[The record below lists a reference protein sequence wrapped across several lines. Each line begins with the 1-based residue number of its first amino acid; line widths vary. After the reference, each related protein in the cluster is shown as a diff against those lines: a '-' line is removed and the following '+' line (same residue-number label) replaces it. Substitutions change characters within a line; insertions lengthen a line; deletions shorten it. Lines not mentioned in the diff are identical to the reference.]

1 MPALMQR
8 LKKAP
13 GSIHGT
19 QPDILRGF
27 LPEQ

>member
-1 MPALMQR
+1 MQR